1 MSTNKP
7 KSLSEL
13 IHSPNSSLGKLAT
26 KARGK
31 VGLIDHIRKGL
42 APELAAELVHC
53 AVGDDG
59 TLNVRASGPEWASR
73 LRFESEKLLAL
84 GRELHP
90 EVTQVKVRVA
100 HPGY

>member
-13 IHSPNSSLGKLAT
+13 IHAPNTALGQLAA
-26 KARGK
+26 KASAK

-53 AVGDDG
+53 TVDDDG
-59 TLNVRASGPEWASR
+59 TLSVRASGPEWANR
-73 LRFESEKLLAL
+73 LRFESGKLLAL

-100 HPGY
+100 HPG